1 MVTASNIT
9 VFEFSSI
16 EITKLG
22 DCDRLDL
29 NYTAIKFNKM
39 KNETVVK
46 IEKIRENLAAKLKE
60 LEKEKDVNI
69 QATTSFSWLALLIIL
84 IYLMIIVLIDFHKLF
99 FYLKENSVNIC
110 KERENSVSLKNFK
123 KKIITDNNLNVAKQ
137 LIEKDKA
144 LLNNP

>member
-1 MVTASNIT
+1 
-9 VFEFSSI
+9 
-16 EITKLG
+16 
-22 DCDRLDL
+22 
-29 NYTAIKFNKM
+29 M

-60 LEKEKDVNI
+60 LEKEKAVNI